1 MVLIGLFVPS
11 NQIILKVYRGD
22 DLEKC
27 FEVPITPET
36 ICQDVV
42 ACVSSEEGS
51 YLTQQWQGQ
60 EKALDP
66 HENLH
71 AILRGWDNF
80 REEVRF
86 IVREPLPPAI
96 PPYPSEERL
105 NPYPH
110 EPYPHPG
117 EITQYPASHPYDYE
131 SPHVHSPQNNQHIVH
146 ISDVNGYISEA
157 GAYSDSE
164 IPQRWNLGGDRSV
177 YDRWA
182 VPVTLHSGASSDTLT
197 PEENHGQR
205 AHQRNGDGEI
215 VPSPVNGLPGGVD
228 LTLSELQDM
237 AARQQQQIEHQ
248 QQVLVAKE
256 QRLKYLK
263 QQDQRQQ
270 HIIAE
275 GDRLKKLRDRVESQ
289 EMKLKKLRA
298 LRGEVDKHR
307 NTNGSLNTELESVK
321 ALFTE
326 KEKELVMAVAKV
338 EDLTRQLEAIRQ
350 ERASAKN
357 GTQNPAA
364 IELEKLRKELMVR
377 NKLNDQQNSKLNKH
391 REMLNQRKEE
401 ISKMDNRIHEL
412 QERLKKKRAHQ
423 AEQRKNLDNNKKLDA
438 NHNPRP
444 SNVAQVEPYIQYR
457 KSPDAIQSEAD
468 LKSNFAKQDPKY
480 QTLPPNTK
488 LISPTKNQ
496 TDNENI
502 NSLHN
507 KQEPKPPE
515 RPPRLDSG
523 NQKGQV
529 TSSQVSES
537 IIKAAQRY
545 QPPVSSSTGHP
556 VKPPPPPRSATT
568 GLTYFTPRPYGS
580 TYSSSVL
587 SNRAQSQGLANGPT
601 INVQE
606 EIRQGG
612 SGQSS
617 PASSEGSQNGKNNDN
632 TKDSRNTSHSNGA
645 PPPRRLPPPL
655 PPSSN
660 TKDIPSEP
668 KHAEDQVDS
677 SRSLRKPPEQVVD
690 SNVKSTNVNGGNVNS
705 AKSVENN
712 GANNPSKTINF
723 ASKNQIANTYMGRL
737 RPEALQKYQKNMD
750 MLYKNLARG
759 DEADKK
765 QESSENDINRAQ
777 NGQKPP
783 EPQPNISHDHV
794 HTFNPTG
801 HQYPDLTSDK
811 ISHNRPAKKIH
822 RRPSDSS
829 DSEEMVRLLHKH
841 VDRHDKNHILNN
853 TQATSFIG
861 GVPEDVP
868 VDNMGNLMDDL
879 DKDDKND
886 QELSSPEVVNMEV
899 VPKKKT
905 NLRSRHSKSSGNRVS
920 FDPLALLLDASL
932 EGEVEMVKRCA
943 SQVANVSEPN
953 DEGITALHNAICA
966 GHYDIVTFLVEF
978 GCDVNSPDSDGWT
991 PLHCAASCNNIQ
1003 MVIFLVEHGAC
1014 IFATTISDHETAAE
1028 KCEEDE
1034 DGFDGCSEY
1043 LYSIQEKLGILN
1055 GGVVY
1060 AVFDYEA
1067 KNKDELSFSV
1077 NDEITVLRKG
1087 DDVEKEWWWSRMGD
1101 KEGYIPR
1108 NLLGLYPRVLQKDKG
1123 EES

>member
-1 MVLIGLFVPS
+1 MYFAVFSKPES
-11 NQIILKVYRGD
+11 PKDSKHIILRVYSSD
-22 DLEKC
+22 DSEKC
-27 FEVPITPET
+27 YEVPVTPET

-42 ACVSSEEGS
+42 ACVSSEDSS
-51 YLTQQWQGQ
+51 YLVQLWNGQ

-66 HENLH
+66 HENLY
-71 AILRGWDNF
+71 AILRGWENF
-80 REEVRF
+80 REEVKF
-86 IVREPLPPAI
+86 IVRDHIPPAI
-96 PPYPSEERL
+96 PPYPPEEL
-105 NPYPH
+105 LSPYQTQSH
-110 EPYPHPG
+110 PHP
-117 EITQYPASHPYDYE
+117 EELS
-131 SPHVHSPQNNQHIVH
+131 HSPTDLHLGH
-146 ISDVNGYISEA
+146 PNGHHHVVYVDGYSSEG
-157 GAYSDSE
+157 GAYSDPE
-164 IPQRWNLGGDRSV
+164 PTQRWNLGGDRSI

-182 VPVTLHSGASSDTLT
+182 VPVPPQDLHSGAVSDSQA
-197 PEENHGQR
+197 PDNNYGQR
-205 AHQRNGDGEI
+205 AQQRNGVGDI

-237 AARQQQQIEHQ
+237 AARQQQQIENQ

-270 HIIAE
+270 HIVAE

-307 NTNGSLNTELESVK
+307 NTNGTLNTELESVK

-338 EDLTRQLEAIRQ
+338 EEMTRQLEAIRND
-350 ERASAKN
+350 RSSAKN

-364 IELEKLRKELMVR
+364 LELEKLRKELMIR
-377 NKLNDQQNSKLNKH
+377 NKLNEQQNSKLNKH

-412 QERLKKKRAHQ
+412 QERLKKKRAQQ
-423 AEQRKNLDNNKKLDA
+423 AEQRKNLDNKKLDA

-444 SNVAQVEPYIQYR
+444 SNVAQVEPYIQLR
-457 KSPDAIQSEAD
+457 KSPDAIHNEAD

-480 QTLPPNTK
+480 QTLPSNAK
-488 LISPTKNQ
+488 LTSPTKSDSEQN
-496 TDNENI
+496 NNNI
-502 NSLHN
+502 HN

-515 RPPRLDSG
+515 RPPRLDTG
-523 NQKGQV
+523 NSNGPV

-537 IIKAAQRY
+537 VIKAAQRY
-545 QPPVSSSTGHP
+545 QPAVSASSGHP
-556 VKPPPPPRSATT
+556 VKPPPPPRSANT

-587 SNRAQSQGLANGPT
+587 ANRAQNQGLANGPT

-617 PASSEGSQNGKNNDN
+617 PASSEGSQNGRNDQ
-632 TKDSRNTSHSNGA
+632 TKEHNNTSQSNGA
-645 PPPRRLPPPL
+645 PSSRRLPPP
-655 PPSSN
+655 PPTN
-660 TKDIPSEP
+660 TKDIPPQS
-668 KHAEDQVDS
+668 KSEDQVDS
-677 SRSLRKPPEQVVD
+677 SRPVRKPQED
-690 SNVKSTNVNGGNVNS
+690 SNVRTSNVNGPNVNS
-705 AKSVENN
+705 VKPVDSN
-712 GANNPSKTINF
+712 GANNPVKTINF

-737 RPEALQKYQKNMD
+737 RPDALQKYQKNMD

-759 DEADKK
+759 DEAEKAQ
-765 QESSENDINRAQ
+765 QEKSENDKNRAQ

-783 EPQPNISHDHV
+783 VSEPASQQPHNLDHI
-794 HTFNPTG
+794 HSFNPSG

-868 VDNMGNLMDDL
+868 VDSMGNLVEDFE
-879 DKDDKND
+879 KEEDKND
-886 QELSSPEVVNMEV
+886 QPLSSPEVVNTEV
-899 VPKKKT
+899 VPRKKT
-905 NLRSRHSKSSGNRVS
+905 NLRTKHSRSSGNRVS

-943 SQVANVSEPN
+943 SQVTNVSEPN

-966 GHYDIVTFLVEF
+966 GHYEIVTFLVEF

-1014 IFATTISDHETAAE
+1014 IFATTISDQETAAE

-1034 DGFDGCSEY
+1034 EGFDGCSDY
-1043 LYSIQEKLGILN
+1043 LYSVQEKLGILN

-1060 AVFDYEA
+1060 AVFDYDA
-1067 KNKDELSFSV
+1067 KNEDELSFRL
-1077 NDEITVLRKG
+1077 NDQITVLRKG
-1087 DDVEKEWWWSRMGD
+1087 DEKEKEWWWSRLGD

-1108 NLLGLYPRVLQKDKG
+1108 NLLGLYSRVLPKIRSEDC
-1123 EES
+1123 

>member
-1 MVLIGLFVPS
+1 M
-11 NQIILKVYRGD
+11 R
-22 DLEKC
+22 
-27 FEVPITPET
+27 
-36 ICQDVV
+36 
-42 ACVSSEEGS
+42 A
-51 YLTQQWQGQ
+51 
-60 EKALDP
+60 
-66 HENLH
+66 
-71 AILRGWDNF
+71 
-80 REEVRF
+80 
-86 IVREPLPPAI
+86 
-96 PPYPSEERL
+96 
-105 NPYPH
+105 
-110 EPYPHPG
+110 
-117 EITQYPASHPYDYE
+117 
-131 SPHVHSPQNNQHIVH
+131 
-146 ISDVNGYISEA
+146 
-157 GAYSDSE
+157 
-164 IPQRWNLGGDRSV
+164 
-177 YDRWA
+177 
-182 VPVTLHSGASSDTLT
+182 
-197 PEENHGQR
+197 GQR
-205 AHQRNGDGEI
+205 AQQRNGVGDI

-307 NTNGSLNTELESVK
+307 NTNGMLNTELESVK

-338 EDLTRQLEAIRQ
+338 EELTRQLERIRHD
-350 ERASAKN
+350 RSSAKN
-357 GTQNPAA
+357 GTQSAA
-364 IELEKLRKELMVR
+364 ALELDKLRKELMIR
-377 NKLNDQQNSKLNKH
+377 NKLNEQQNSKLNKH

-412 QERLKKKRAHQ
+412 QERLKKKRAQQ
-423 AEQRKNLDNNKKLDA
+423 AEQRKNLDNKKLDA

-444 SNVAQVEPYIQYR
+444 SNVAQVEPYIQLR
-457 KSPDAIQSEAD
+457 KSPEAVQSEAD

-488 LISPTKNQ
+488 LTSPTKS
-496 TDNENI
+496 DNEQN
-502 NSLHN
+502 NVVK

-515 RPPRLDSG
+515 RPPRVEYGGSNG
-523 NQKGQV
+523 PV

-537 IIKAAQRY
+537 VIKAAQRY
-545 QPPVSSSTGHP
+545 QPAPSATSGGQP
-556 VKPPPPPRSATT
+556 KKPPPPPRSANT
-568 GLTYFTPRPYGS
+568 GLSHFTPRPYGS

-587 SNRAQSQGLANGPT
+587 TNRTQNQGLSNGPT
-601 INVQE
+601 VNVQE

-617 PASSEGSQNGKNNDN
+617 PASSEGSQNGRNDP
-632 TKDSRNTSHSNGA
+632 TKESQNTSQSNGG
-645 PPPRRLPPPL
+645 PPSRRLPPPPP
-655 PPSSN
+655 PPSH
-660 TKDIPSEP
+660 TKDIPTQP
-668 KHAEDQVDS
+668 KSEDQTDS
-677 SRSLRKPPEQVVD
+677 SRPLRKPQEAVFD
-690 SNVKSTNVNGGNVNS
+690 SNGRPNHVNGTTGN
-705 AKSVENN
+705 SVKQMDSN
-712 GANNPSKTINF
+712 GASNPMKTINF

-737 RPEALQKYQKNMD
+737 KSNTLQKYQQNMD
-750 MLYKNLARG
+750 MIYQHLARG
-759 DEADKK
+759 DESEKSKQDKS
-765 QESSENDINRAQ
+765 ESDKNRAP
-777 NGQKPP
+777 NGQKPAVS
-783 EPQPNISHDHV
+783 EPQSQHSHSLDHI
-794 HTFNPTG
+794 HSFNHSNQD

-811 ISHNRPAKKIH
+811 ISHNRPTKKIH

-829 DSEEMVRLLHKH
+829 DSEEMARLLHKH
-841 VDRHDKNHILNN
+841 VDREHKNHILNN

-868 VDNMGNLMDDL
+868 VDSMGNLMEDF
-879 DKDDKND
+879 DKEEDKND
-886 QELSSPEVVNMEV
+886 QPLNSPEVVNTEV
-899 VPKKKT
+899 VPRKKT
-905 NLRSRHSKSSGNRVS
+905 NLRSQHSRGSGNRVS

-943 SQVANVSEPN
+943 TQVANVSEPN

-966 GHYDIVTFLVEF
+966 GHYEIVTFLVEF

-1034 DGFDGCSEY
+1034 EGFDGCSDY
-1043 LYSIQEKLGILN
+1043 LYSVQEKLGILN

-1067 KNKDELSFSV
+1067 KHDDELSFRL
-1077 NDEITVLRKG
+1077 NEEITVLRKG
-1087 DDVEKEWWWSRMGD
+1087 DEQEKEWWWSRVGD

-1108 NLLGLYPRVLQKDKG
+1108 NLLGLYPRVLPRNRS
-1123 EES
+1123 EEN